1 MYIKLRFLLQF
12 YLDIS
17 LSFMLMQSLE
27 RYTFYLYLSIIN
39 QRFVLHEHE
48 QTLFSYIREKCWFKK
63 SGD

>member
-39 QRFVLHEHE
+39 QRFLLHE